1 MSKVYISG
9 PISAPDIQTVLKNLE
24 MFDKAEENLSK
35 TYEVVNPRKVQACED
50 NSCGSDLP
58 DIDGGYQHTWQ
69 CYLKHDIIAMLDC
82 TKIALL
88 PGWPNSKGATLE
100 YQIADQL
107 GYEVISL
114 NENGE
119 IDEFP

>member
-9 PISAPDIQTVLKNLE
+9 PISAPDMQTVLKNLE
-24 MFDKAEENLSK
+24 MFDKAEAKLEK
-35 TYEVVNPRKVQACED
+35 FYEVVNPRKVRACED

-69 CYLKHDIIAMLDC
+69 CYLKHDLLAMLDC

-88 PGWPNSKGATLE
+88 PGWSNSKGATLE
-100 YQIADQL
+100 YMVAEKL
-107 GYEVISL
+107 EYEIINL
-114 NENGE
+114 DENGD
-119 IDEFP
+119 IDDGL